1 MIITYLIHV
10 RFKVTKI
17 NNSISTN
24 THEKKTLKSVDAKD
38 ASELT
43 DILL

>member
-1 MIITYLIHV
+1 MITYLIHV

-17 NNSISTN
+17 SNKINTN
-24 THEKKTLKSVDAKD
+24 KHENITLRSVDAKV